1 MITLTSGWKMT
12 VSAAPTFADRRPFNA
27 MRASAVPAFAGVRVT
42 GDRNAGSRHIG
53 NRISA

>member
-12 VSAAPTFADRRPFNA
+12 VSAAPTFAARRPFNA
-27 MRASAVPAFAGVRVT
+27 MRTPVVSAFAGARVM
-42 GDRNAGSRHIG
+42 GDRATGSRHIG

>member
-12 VSAAPTFADRRPFNA
+12 VSAAAPTFAARRPDSG
-27 MRASAVPAFAGVRVT
+27 MRAGI
-42 GDRNAGSRHIG
+42 RHIG

>member
-12 VSAAPTFADRRPFNA
+12 VSAAAPTFAARRPF
-27 MRASAVPAFAGVRVT
+27 SGTHAG
-42 GDRNAGSRHIG
+42 NRHIG